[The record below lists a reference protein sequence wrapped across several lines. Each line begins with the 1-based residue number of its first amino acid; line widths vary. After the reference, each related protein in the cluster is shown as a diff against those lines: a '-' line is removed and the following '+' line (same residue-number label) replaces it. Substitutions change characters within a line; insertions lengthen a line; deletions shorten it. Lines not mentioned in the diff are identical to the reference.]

1 MKNKFTLICYV
12 FITALLLPKTS
23 KAQFFNYM
31 PGMSNYLRS
40 DVTPDA
46 LGLLFS
52 YRTQDTALQLK
63 TFLIHTDNAG
73 QVQWMK
79 SPSNNFSSYTLAP
92 DSSVIL
98 TGGRSTTS
106 GNRIA
111 VLQKL
116 DRTGNAVWKKSLA
129 ASSADIGI
137 GNIMIGV
144 NKTIFATVTRSS
156 FSSSTYFSRAG
167 VIAIDSNGVLLWTK
181 YFSNSA
187 QTTEYGF
194 TRTLISANGDFI
206 GVADIRGS
214 SGASANGMM
223 ITRIS
228 PLGTI
233 RFSKYIDFKPTHT
246 QLSVAGLVETASKN
260 LVFGGRLMTD
270 QISTYPNSMW
280 LGKMDSAGTM
290 IQQKV
295 YSGGVDVGEQL
306 HSLRYTN
313 NKIFAFLHIYSPF
326 DSVRKS
332 IWMGNLDE
340 QTLSFTAQNATEL
353 EVNSE
358 DPYGNVSNSFCISN
372 DGKPTVSAGFYCAA
386 NNKYFPL
393 MQQWSFNL
401 ASSCAALD
409 AAQPLVDSITTYVV
423 ASYTPVGSFA
433 ITYSTD
439 VTVITF
445 TNEALPVIA
454 NLCSGCAT
462 NTTSTPTGVK
472 QVQQKDVIRIYP
484 NPSDGLYHLDLDE
497 PLQQVQMTVFNNLG
511 AVVYET
517 NFQSAHQLIDLSV
530 QAPGLYFVRLK
541 MNEGPATTFK
551 LIKNR

>member
-1 MKNKFTLICYV
+1 MKNKFTLICYI
-12 FITALLLPKTS
+12 FIAALLLPDTS
-23 KAQFFNYM
+23 KAQFFNYL
-31 PGMSNYLRS
+31 PGMSNYINS
-40 DVTPDA
+40 DVKADPS
-46 LGLLFS
+46 GLLFS

-73 QVQWMK
+73 QVQWVK
-79 SPSNNFSSYTLAP
+79 TPSSNFSSYTLAP
-92 DSSVIL
+92 DSSLIL

-144 NKTIFATVTRSS
+144 NKTIFATITRSS

-167 VIAIDSNGVLLWTK
+167 VVAIDSNGVLLWTK

-194 TRTLISANGDFI
+194 TRTLIAANGDFI

-228 PLGTI
+228 PLGII
-233 RFSKYIDFKPTHT
+233 RFSRYIDFKPTHT

-260 LVFGGRLMTD
+260 IVFGGRLMTD

-295 YSGGVDVGEQL
+295 YSGGQDVGEQL

-313 NKIFAFLHIYSPF
+313 NKIFAFLHLYSPF

-332 IWMGNLDE
+332 LWMGDLDE

-358 DPYGNVSNSFCISN
+358 DPYGNVSNSFCISS
-372 DGKPTVSAGFYCAA
+372 DGKPTVSAGFYCVA
-386 NNKYFPL
+386 KSRYFPV
-393 MQQWSFNL
+393 MHQWSFNL

-433 ITYSTD
+433 FTYSTD

-472 QVQQKDVIRIYP
+472 QVQQKGMFHIYP

-497 PLQQVQMTVFNNLG
+497 PLQQVQMTVYNNLG

-517 NFQSAHQLIDLSV
+517 TIQSTQQLIDLREH
-530 QAPGLYFVRLK
+530 APGLYFVRLK
-541 MNEGPATTFK
+541 MNDGPATTVK
-551 LIKNR
+551 LIKK